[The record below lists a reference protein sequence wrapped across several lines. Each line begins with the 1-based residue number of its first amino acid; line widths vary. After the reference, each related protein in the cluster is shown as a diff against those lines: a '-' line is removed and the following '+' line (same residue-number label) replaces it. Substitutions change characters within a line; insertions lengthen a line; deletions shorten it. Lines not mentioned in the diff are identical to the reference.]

1 MQLDDFKKERI
12 QSVFKVMAQYKEDAK
27 QANSA
32 ASEAMTNLV
41 AELTADKEER
51 KWLKKSMTKAFKE
64 YQAELNNEPDT
75 LEDAITVINAVCKG
89 GEDD

>member
-1 MQLDDFKKERI
+1 MILDDAKKERI
-12 QSVFKVMAQYKEDAK
+12 QSVFAVMAALKEDAK
-27 QANSA
+27 QSNAS

-89 GEDD
+89 TEE

>member
-1 MQLDDFKKERI
+1 VILDEAKKERI
-12 QSVFKVMAQYKEDAK
+12 QGVFKVMAALKEDAK
-27 QANSA
+27 QSNAS

-75 LEDAITVINAVCKG
+75 LPDMLDIVSVVCKG
-89 GEDD
+89 TEE

>member
-1 MQLDDFKKERI
+1 MVLDDAKKERI
-12 QSVFKVMAQYKEDAK
+12 QSVFKVMAALKEDAK
-27 QANSA
+27 QSNAS

-89 GEDD
+89 TEE

>member
-1 MQLDDFKKERI
+1 MQLDNFKKERI
-12 QSVFKVMAQYKEDAK
+12 QSVFKVMDALKEDAK
-27 QANSA
+27 KSNAS

-75 LEDAITVINAVCKG
+75 LEDAITVINAVCRG
-89 GEDD
+89 NEE

>member
-1 MQLDDFKKERI
+1 MVLDEIKQDRI
-12 QSVFKVMAQYKEDAK
+12 KAAFRTIAALKEDAK
-27 QANSA
+27 QSNAS

-51 KWLKKSMTKAFKE
+51 KWLKKSMAKAFKE

-89 GEDD
+89 GDQE

>member
-1 MQLDDFKKERI
+1 MILDDAKKERI
-12 QSVFKVMAQYKEDAK
+12 QGVFAVMAQYKEDAK
-27 QANSA
+27 QSNAS

-75 LEDAITVINAVCKG
+75 LEDMLTVVSAVCKG
-89 GEDD
+89 TEE

>member
-1 MQLDDFKKERI
+1 MILDDEKKERI
-12 QSVFKVMAQYKEDAK
+12 QGVFKVMAALKEDAK
-27 QANSA
+27 QSHAS

-41 AELTADKEER
+41 AELTADTEER

-75 LEDAITVINAVCKG
+75 LEDMLTVVSAVCKG
-89 GEDD
+89 TEE